1 MNIMFTFHIHPV
13 GGLDKGFDLSCEG
26 IFPDSV
32 HHSRLIEAV
41 IHAVQ
46 VGHRLDGQI
55 QVFDCD
61 GNVAEVLPVRWGD
74 QPSVPDCLAD

>member
-1 MNIMFTFHIHPV
+1 MAFTFHIRPI
-13 GGLDKGFDLSCEG
+13 GLDKGFDLSCEG
-26 IFPDSV
+26 VFPDSV

-46 VGHRLDGQI
+46 VGNQLEGEI

-61 GNVAEVLPVRWGD
+61 GNVAEILPVRWHERR
-74 QPSVPDCLAD
+74 LAGAES